1 MSNGFSFPVGFPLVF
16 YPLLAL
22 GAGTSRYAL
31 FFGGIALVLALVF
44 TWEAFSRKE
53 YETIHAKDDTM
64 NLPTWR
70 FNWLVFFAL
79 PGYAIALFAWW

>member
-16 YPLLAL
+16 YPLLGL
-22 GAGTSRYAL
+22 GAGTSRHPM

-53 YETIHAKDDTM
+53 YEAICAKDPTM

-70 FNWLVFFAL
+70 FNWLAFFAA
-79 PGYAIALFAWW
+79 PGYAVALLGWW